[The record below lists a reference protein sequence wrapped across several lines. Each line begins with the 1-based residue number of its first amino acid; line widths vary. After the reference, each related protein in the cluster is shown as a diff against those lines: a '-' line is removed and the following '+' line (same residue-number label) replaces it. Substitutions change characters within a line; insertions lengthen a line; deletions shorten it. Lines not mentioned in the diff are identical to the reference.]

1 MSENENEG
9 YIYLH
14 PFRKKI
20 TKNGNTIMRN
30 VTKRSGDVVLFD
42 DDKIYN
48 AILKAMIDVEQV
60 DERKAR
66 EITKKIVDRI
76 FLNKDDEYIPTV
88 DHIHNIVEDTLM
100 NTKLNDVA
108 KSYILYRD
116 KTKPDIF
123 RKRTNLKPYEYPQL
137 GEYVDAIRHS
147 YWVHTEFNYTSDIQD
162 IKINMNEAERNA
174 VTRAMLA
181 ISQIEVA
188 VKSFWGKIYDKMPK
202 PEIGNVG
209 ATFAESEVR
218 HADAYSNLLKL
229 IGLNKEFE
237 TLMEVPAIRRR
248 IKYLERTIANGRAVE
263 NRDYFESIILFSM
276 FIENV
281 SLFSQFLVIM
291 SFNKHKNLLKGMS
304 NAVEATSKEED
315 IHAKFGFDLV
325 NVIKSE
331 NPSWWTPEL
340 VEDIIDTTLDAYDSE
355 AEVVEWIFEKG
366 DLDFLTKDETLE
378 FIKDRFNRSLNSIGI
393 NSIFEI
399 DPVLLKRTEWFDD
412 EILTTKHTDFFHKR
426 SINYSKKAKSVTEDD
441 LF

>member
-1 MSENENEG
+1 MINVEK
-9 YIYLH
+9 
-14 PFRKKI
+14 R
-20 TKNGNTIMRN
+20 NGETE
-30 VTKRSGDVVLFD
+30 LFTS
-42 DDKIYN
+42 DKIFN
-48 AILKAMIDVEQV
+48 AILKAMGNVGQV
-60 DERKAR
+60 DEKKAR
-66 EITKKIVDRI
+66 ELTKKAVDRI
-76 FLNKDDEYIPTV
+76 LTDISDIPESILKV
-88 DHIHNIVEDTLM
+88 DFIHDTVEDVLM

-108 KSYILYRD
+108 KSYILHRD
-116 KTKPDIF
+116 KNKPNIF
-123 RKRTNLKPYEYPQL
+123 RKRVNLKPYEYPDL
-137 GEYVDAIRHS
+137 EEYVDAIRHS

-162 IKINMNEAERNA
+162 IKVNLTEKERSA

-202 PEIGNVG
+202 PEIGSVG

-218 HADAYSNLLKL
+218 HADAYSNLIKL

-237 TLMEVPAIRRR
+237 NLMEVPAIRRR
-248 IKYLERTIANGRAVE
+248 VKYLERTIANSKSIE

-325 NVIKSE
+325 NVIKAE
-331 NPSWWTPEL
+331 NPTWWTPEL
-340 VEDIIDTTLDAYDSE
+340 IEDIIDATKVAYESE
-355 AEVVEWIFEKG
+355 AEVVEWIFENG
-366 DLDFLTKDETLE
+366 ELDFLTKAQTLE
-378 FIKDRFNRSLNSIGI
+378 FIKDRFNRSLNNIGI
-393 NSIFEI
+393 DSIFEI
-399 DPVLLKRTEWFDD
+399 DSNILKKTEWFDD

>member
-1 MSENENEG
+1 
-9 YIYLH
+9 
-14 PFRKKI
+14 
-20 TKNGNTIMRN
+20 MRS
-30 VTKRSGDVVLFD
+30 VTKRNGDVVTFD

-137 GEYVDAIRHS
+137 EEYVDAIRHS

-162 IKINMNEAERNA
+162 IKINMNEAERTA

-281 SLFSQFLVIM
+281 SLFSQFLVM
-291 SFNKHKNLLKGMS
+291 LSFNKHKNLLKGMS

-340 VEDIIDTTLDAYDSE
+340 VEDIIDATLDAYDSE

-426 SINYSKKAKSVTEDD
+426 SINYSKKGKSVTEDD

>member
-1 MSENENEG
+1 MMNV
-9 YIYLH
+9 
-14 PFRKKI
+14 KKR
-20 TKNGNTIMRN
+20 NGELE
-30 VTKRSGDVVLFD
+30 LFSP
-42 DDKIYN
+42 DKILN
-48 AILKAMIDVEQV
+48 AILKAMGNAGQV
-60 DERKAR
+60 DEKKAR
-66 EITKKIVDRI
+66 ELTKKAVDKILVSTPDSPDSVLR
-76 FLNKDDEYIPTV
+76 V
-88 DHIHNIVEDTLM
+88 DFIHDTVEDILM

-116 KTKPDIF
+116 KNKPNIF
-123 RKRTNLKPYEYPQL
+123 RKRINLKPYEYPNL
-137 GEYVDAIRHS
+137 EEYVDAIRHS

-162 IKINMNEAERNA
+162 IKVNLTETERSA

-202 PEIGNVG
+202 PEIGSVG

-218 HADAYSNLLKL
+218 HADAYSNLIKL
-229 IGLNKEFE
+229 IGLNNEFE
-237 TLMEVPAIRRR
+237 NLMEVPAIRRR
-248 IKYLERTIANGRAVE
+248 VKYLERTIANSKSIE

-325 NVIKSE
+325 NVIKAE
-331 NPSWWTPEL
+331 NPTWWTPEL
-340 VEDIIDTTLDAYDSE
+340 VEDIIDATRTAYESE
-355 AEVVEWIFEKG
+355 AEVVEWIFENG
-366 DLDFLTKDETLE
+366 DLDFLTKVETLE
-378 FIKDRFNRSLNSIGI
+378 FIKDRFNRSLNNIGI
-393 NSIFEI
+393 DSIFEI
-399 DPVLLKRTEWFDD
+399 DFNILKKTEWFDD